1 MRKRKRTSE
10 KLRPLHRVLCTL
22 LRSQKK
28 QPEPHG
34 TRLKSNICHSRVPI
48 YDRFIPVLYNFTYK
62 ENRAMN
68 ILEM

>member
-22 LRSQKK
+22 LRSKK
-28 QPEPHG
+28 TTLAAWNAIKIKH
-34 TRLKSNICHSRVPI
+34 LSLSSI

-62 ENRAMN
+62 ENCAMN